1 MSVFGLSALAVGFAL
16 PSAAFA
22 RSWFADDLRQERSAR
37 ATSPSPGR
45 GRPVQPGFETDLTAG
60 EYVRREEW
68 RNATPPPC
76 LAPRRGRVCGIVRH
90 GTYGRGTPVPMPVA
104 RFDCRG
110 CRTTFS
116 RLLDFA
122 AARLPGDRRHD
133 ASGPVPGMPGGPAGD
148 ARRAGDTETPLEGRA
163 GKGQDGRAGTREAK
177 LPSRPLTGWRRTR
190 GPARRR
196 RCRGALRSQRRPPA
210 RPAPGHGTSASGAR
224 LRRGAQR
231 RGAHGAREIVIV
243 PDGAP
248 QTGSSAPA
256 T

>member
-90 GTYGRGTPVPMPVA
+90 GTYGRRTPVPMPVA
-104 RFDCRG
+104 RFDRRG

-116 RLLDFA
+116 RLPDFA

-148 ARRAGDTETPLEGRA
+148 ARRAGDGDA
-163 GKGQDGRAGTREAK
+163 A
-177 LPSRPLTGWRRTR
+177 R
-190 GPARRR
+190 GPCGQGAGRPCGHARSEAPAPLRDGAGPEDRQGEDGAGERYAVSGDRRR
-196 RCRGALRSQRRPPA
+196 GPLPDTARPP
-210 RPAPGHGTSASGAR
+210 PGPVSGAGR
-224 LRRGAQR
+224 MARGR
-231 RGAHGAREIVIV
+231 
-243 PDGAP
+243 
-248 QTGSSAPA
+248 S
-256 T
+256 